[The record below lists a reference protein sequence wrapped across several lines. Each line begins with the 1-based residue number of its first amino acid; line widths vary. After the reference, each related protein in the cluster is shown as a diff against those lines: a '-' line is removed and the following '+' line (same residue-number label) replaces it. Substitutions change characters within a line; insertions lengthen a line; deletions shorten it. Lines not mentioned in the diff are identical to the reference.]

1 MRFSFNIVFML
12 STYNYR
18 VRGMKIEVKFE
29 DRRVKEVE
37 IKDVEE
43 LLNAPLNEIQMIK
56 GGLTVESNLSEL
68 VEEVD
73 LDTKIPITGNEV
85 EIPVGRLV
93 YDKLK
98 GKKVPTTP
106 HPIEIGCILAC
117 WQCFSLR
124 FFSIIVF
131 NCYNFV
137 CTPA

>member
-1 MRFSFNIVFML
+1 M
-12 STYNYR
+12 
-18 VRGMKIEVKFE
+18 VKFA

-43 LLNAPLNEIQMIK
+43 LLNAPLNGIQMIK

-73 LDTKIPITGNEV
+73 LDTKIHITENEV

-98 GKKVPTTP
+98 GKKVTNLGLKS
-106 HPIEIGCILAC
+106 EASRRMRVLLLFVALA
-117 WQCFSLR
+117 
-124 FFSIIVF
+124 
-131 NCYNFV
+131 FV
-137 CTPA
+137 ENRGRRSCRC

>member
-1 MRFSFNIVFML
+1 
-12 STYNYR
+12 
-18 VRGMKIEVKFE
+18 MKIEVKFE

-56 GGLTVESNLSEL
+56 GGLTVKSNLSEL

-73 LDTKIPITGNEV
+73 LDTKIIHITGNEV

-98 GKKVPTTP
+98 GKKIKVVVK
-106 HPIEIGCILAC
+106 E
-117 WQCFSLR
+117 
-124 FFSIIVF
+124 
-131 NCYNFV
+131 
-137 CTPA
+137 